1 LCRIGFVVIF
11 GVVELKAEISRLRF
25 AGHCNRNCADCGMV
39 RGSDA
44 GIVLIVIDLSMQ
56 PVVFENVMLS
66 VSIL

>member
-1 LCRIGFVVIF
+1 
-11 GVVELKAEISRLRF
+11 
-25 AGHCNRNCADCGMV
+25 MV

-44 GIVLIVIDLSMQ
+44 GIALIVIVLSLQ

>member
-1 LCRIGFVVIF
+1 MIVQFSLVPDRLCCHLWRG
-11 GVVELKAEISRLRF
+11 GVE
-25 AGHCNRNCADCGMV
+25 V

-44 GIVLIVIDLSMQ
+44 GIVLIVIVLSLQ